1 MRKQTFCI
9 LLAILAALS
18 SPVAQALT
26 REEMRASYTE
36 SAALRSDALPYAA
49 EPDAQNFTS
58 VGEIHTEKLCDALN
72 GLNFIRSIAGVG
84 EVQLSDLYSLRC
96 QNAALL
102 LAANDTIS
110 HNPSR
115 PEDMYADLYESG
127 LLGAQ
132 GSNLACLNWMG
143 PDILIDAIEYFVR
156 DDGENNLSTL
166 GHRRWLLSPAMA
178 ETGFGLASAESGA
191 SYIAMYAVDDGN
203 AAAAWDHVAWPAAG
217 AFPVELMGRELAWS
231 VSLND
236 SIYNLDASHPV
247 VTLSEESSGAS
258 FRFEPAYGRGDG
270 FCTLDHEPVGGGSC
284 IIFRPNLAAAGIGEY
299 LQNQVWNVQISGLV
313 RRDGTSAEIVYRC
326 EMASLYPQDAVN
338 VELSQLEAK
347 LQPGETLQLQAQV
360 IPSYADSL
368 SVRWLST
375 DGSVAIVNTDGRVT
389 ALSEGSCRIIA
400 ESANGRQDSCEI
412 TVEAKP
418 QN

>member
-1 MRKQTFCI
+1 MRKQAFCI

-18 SPVAQALT
+18 APGAQALT
-26 REEMRASYTE
+26 RAEMRASYTE
-36 SAALRSDALPYAA
+36 SAALRSDNLPYAA

-58 VGEIHTEKLCDALN
+58 VGKIETEKLADALN
-72 GLNFIRSIAGVG
+72 ALNFIRGIAGVG
-84 EVQLSDLYSLRC
+84 EVQLSELYSLRC

-102 LAANDTIS
+102 LSANDAIS
-110 HNPSR
+110 HNPGR
-115 PEDMYADLYESG
+115 PEGMHADLYESG

-178 ETGFGLASAESGA
+178 ETGFGLASAGSGA

-203 AAAAWDHVAWPAAG
+203 AAAWNHVAWPAAG

-236 SIYNLDASHPV
+236 SIYDLDASRPV
-247 VTLSEESSGAS
+247 VTLSEENSGAS

-270 FCTLDHEPVGGGSC
+270 FCTLDREPVGGGSC
-284 IIFRPNLAAAGIGEY
+284 IIFRPNLAAADIGEY
-299 LQNQVWNVQISGLV
+299 LQNQVWNVQVSGLV
-313 RRDGTSAEIVYRC
+313 LRNGTSAEIVYRC

-338 VELSQLEAK
+338 VELSQLEAR
-347 LQPGETLQLQAQV
+347 LQPGEVLQLSAQV
-360 IPSYADSL
+360 IPAYADNL

-375 DGSVAIVNTDGRVT
+375 DGGVAIVNTEGRVT
-389 ALSEGSCRIIA
+389 AVGEGSCRIIA

-412 TVEAKP
+412 TVEAGP